1 MPAYQRTYPNT
12 NTRAKATRI
21 ICSWC
26 KKLELV
32 AEKWVKVSP
41 IAEEEK
47 TGYRCC
53 PACDTKKRG
62 ERLVNPPPLP
72 YVDKPKVMAMEAKRP
87 PVLPASR
94 A

>member
-1 MPAYQRTYPNT
+1 MPAYQRTYTNT

-62 ERLVNPPPLP
+62 ERLPGRPRETLDGLQTPVIPATKTALPPL
-72 YVDKPKVMAMEAKRP
+72 R
-87 PVLPASR
+87 R
-94 A
+94 T

>member
-1 MPAYQRTYPNT
+1 MAYGQTHYQNT
-12 NTRAKATRI
+12 GPRGPATRI

-32 AEKWVKVSP
+32 AGEWVKVSA
-41 IAEEEK
+41 ITEEEK

-62 ERLVNPPPLP
+62 ERLINPPPIP
-72 YVDKPKVMAMEAKRP
+72 YVDKPKIVAIEAKKP
-87 PVLPASR
+87 PVLPATG